1 MDVHDDGS
9 LDSDRMEHKV
19 DSSMGQYHSAYE
31 MYEEKLQQAQQEV
44 KHLKEK
50 IEEIRQKNFHYM
62 RTYFKDNNYYNSLQS
77 RVNGVT
83 RLESHSNSHTSEA
96 GHNESINTANTGDSN
111 NNGSNMNHSNNNHHH
126 NNNSNNSNNNNN
138 SNNRNRRIPESR
150 QAAEERLERQLNM
163 KLKIRLQGHGNN
175 VYAID
180 WHQNNNELISAA
192 RDAKCMIW
200 NVETG
205 YRKTAFNL
213 DTEFTMDCKY
223 SPDCSIVACGGLDD
237 TCSIYKLID
246 ETGHDMHGFKD
257 ISPIA
262 KLQEHGGMSYRI

>member
-1 MDVHDDGS
+1 MDDDGS

-31 MYEEKLQQAQQEV
+31 VYEEKLQQAQQEV
-44 KHLKEK
+44 KNLKEK
-50 IEEIRQKNFHYM
+50 IDEIRQKHFHCM

-77 RVNGVT
+77 RANGVT

-96 GHNESINTANTGDSN
+96 GHNESIHTNTGNGNESN
-111 NNGSNMNHSNNNHHH
+111 G
-126 NNNSNNSNNNNN
+126 NSNANSNTNG
-138 SNNRNRRIPESR
+138 RIPESR
-150 QAAEERLERQLNM
+150 QAAEERLKRELHMRP
-163 KLKIRLQGHGNN
+163 KIRLQGHGNK

-237 TCSIYKLID
+237 TCSIYKLTD
-246 ETGHDMHGFKD
+246 KEGNDMHGFKD

-262 KLQEHGGMSYRI
+262 KLQEHGGMLYVLCIMYFVNHVT